1 MAAPAPGT
9 PAYYRSRA
17 TPLPKLTPQP
27 VPGTP
32 AWYQSR
38 ATPIPPAPPA
48 KAGKLTTQVARNTG
62 TPQGSLTQIESMDQI
77 EARVRRL
84 ADENFTRQQSVLD
97 TQAERLRKDAEGRR
111 ISLQNAYATAAQMN
125 ANLGGNVQGG
135 WNEAARTIQGLANTG
150 TGAVSEG
157 LQADLA
163 TQEQALSRVGA
174 GGTGFDARS
183 QAGVEAYRGGTLP
196 GEFFA
201 RQGGAGN
208 QWMNQNA
215 IALNQRGLQEGIA
228 TEQEEIAKSR
238 ADYDEQLAKLQTGR
252 SDYEESLRKQLLG
265 ARSDQITALEKAA
278 EKVAD
283 IRKAQ
288 ADLRWKYFNAKL
300 QATTKGQLQQIEMI
314 NEQADRDLKLQMG
327 AALDTQ
333 RYASAN
339 LSDVR
344 AQNLTDYPTGAPKP
358 PKPPSPTAISTS
370 VQRAQKTGA
379 AVVQQVMDNI
389 WAAAP
394 GHSMPD
400 TFEKGKPFKD
410 RLALYQT
417 SPEFQEAI
425 KWRDRQYTRSFGT
438 AHSRVYKAI
447 HDGLKALGYNDA
459 KIRDVAYQI
468 VSAKIKAPANWGGGR
483 PAPAPPPA
491 AFTGGINLNPGGAP
505 ALGV

>member
-38 ATPIPPAPPA
+38 ATPLASPAKSG
-48 KAGKLTTQVARNTG
+48 KAGKLTTQVARTG

-84 ADENFTRQQSVLD
+84 ADENFTRQQGLLD
-97 TQAERLRKDAEGRR
+97 AQAERLRKDAEGRR
-111 ISLQNAYATAAQMN
+111 IALQNAYATAAQMN
-125 ANLGGNVQGG
+125 ANLGSNVQGG

-150 TGAVSEG
+150 TGAVAEG
-157 LQADLA
+157 LQGDLA

-196 GEFFA
+196 GEYFA

-215 IALNQRGLQEGIA
+215 QALNLRGLQEGIA
-228 TEQEEIAKSR
+228 TEQEDIAKSR

-265 ARSDQITALEKAA
+265 ARSDQIDALEKAA
-278 EKVAD
+278 AKVAD

-288 ADLRWKYFNAKL
+288 ADLRFKYWDAKFR
-300 QATTKGQLQQIEMI
+300 ATSKAQLQQIEMI
-314 NEQADRDLKLQMG
+314 NKQTERDFKLQMNE
-327 AALDTQ
+327 ALSAQ

-344 AQNLTDYPTGAPKP
+344 AQNLLANPAGQ
-358 PKPPSPTAISTS
+358 PKPPSPTTISNN
-370 VQRAQKTGA
+370 VQRAQKMGA
-379 AVVQQVMDNI
+379 TVLQQVMDNI

-425 KWRDRQYTRSFGT
+425 RWRDRQYTRSFGT

-447 HDGLKALGYNDA
+447 HDGLKALGYPDA
-459 KIRDVAYQI
+459 KIRDVAFQI
-468 VSAKIKAPANWGGGR
+468 VSAKIKPPANWGKGR
-483 PAPAPPPA
+483 PVPAPPPA
-491 AFTGGINLNPGGAP
+491 AFAGGINLNPGGAP
-505 ALGV
+505 ALGA